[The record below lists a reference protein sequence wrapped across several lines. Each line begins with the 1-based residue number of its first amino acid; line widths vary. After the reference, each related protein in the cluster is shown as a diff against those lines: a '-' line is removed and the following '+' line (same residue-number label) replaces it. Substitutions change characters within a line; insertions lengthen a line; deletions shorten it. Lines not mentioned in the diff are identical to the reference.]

1 MGNYFEDKEKY
12 FYECYNG
19 LHSHEFNN
27 IHKRKRMLEKTTS
40 ENILPIFIDN
50 NTSKYVYDR
59 KKLASS
65 FYPYDAIILL
75 EHGLNKR
82 LDPVDY
88 SDQNTNPSVIVLPVK
103 NIWIHI
109 FNDKYI
115 HICNN
120 RAKYDDNFLYFKNKN
135 THIDL
140 PTDETFYFSNIDE
153 QEVDKINKLI
163 KDKNSDDASNPYFQC
178 TEILCDYTLLSMQ
191 TIYFQALF
199 DGMIDFI
206 DTPEKSE
213 HFYYFLQDNN
223 MLYNE
228 DEPET
233 KADKNELED
242 KTDNKYLAADCD
254 DDEIPF

>member
-1 MGNYFEDKEKY
+1 MERYFKKRKIICISDLLS
-12 FYECYNG
+12 NP
-19 LHSHEFNN
+19 HEFYN
-27 IHKRKRMLEKTTS
+27 IHKRKRMLEKTAS
-40 ENILPIFIDN
+40 ENILPIFIN
-50 NTSKYVYDR
+50 HNTSKYVYDR
-59 KKLASS
+59 KKLASN

-75 EHGLNKR
+75 EHDLNKR
-82 LDPVDY
+82 LDPIDSESQY
-88 SDQNTNPSVIVLPVK
+88 MNPSIIVLPIK

-109 FNDKYI
+109 FDDKYT

-120 RAKYDDNFLYFKNKN
+120 RAKHDDSFLCFKNKN
-135 THIDL
+135 THINL

-153 QEVDKINKLI
+153 REVDKINELI
-163 KDKNSDDASNPYFQC
+163 KDKKGGAFPNPYFQC

-242 KTDNKYLAADCD
+242 KTDNKYSATDCD